1 LIGECVV
8 DGSEE
13 LSTVAA
19 AEGVYMNGVHKM
31 QFQTKQ
37 EWLYHTLRDAI
48 RNCELEPGER
58 LLMDELA
65 AEFNVSRV
73 PVREALLQLQAE
85 GLVQMVPHSGAVVA
99 PITFASAQDYFA
111 ISRELQVLAGRAAA
125 ERMTDS
131 EREALRT
138 LVDRMER
145 LAEAGDREQYTK
157 ANLEFHQCLA
167 NVSRMPL
174 VPHFLDQFQQHWQR
188 VMCYYGLNPMPVSR
202 MQETVLQHRAIVEA
216 LVAGDADAA
225 ERAIREH
232 NVTGLEDHLRRMAE
246 KRPDIQG

>member
-1 LIGECVV
+1 MIR
-8 DGSEE
+8 
-13 LSTVAA
+13 
-19 AEGVYMNGVHKM
+19 MHKM
-31 QFQTKQ
+31 QYQTKQ

-48 RNCELEPGER
+48 RNCELAPGER

-125 ERMTDS
+125 ERMSDS
-131 EREALRT
+131 ERTKLQEM
-138 LVDRMER
+138 VSHMEQC
-145 LAEAGDREQYTK
+145 ADAGEYEQYTK
-157 ANLEFHQCLA
+157 CNLEFHEFIA

-188 VMCYYGLNPMPVSR
+188 VMSYYRLYPMQAPRVE
-202 MQETVLQHRAIVEA
+202 ETVSQHRAIVEA
-216 LVAGDADAA
+216 LVSGDADAA
-225 ERAIREH
+225 ERTIREH
-232 NVTGLEDHLRRMAE
+232 NITGLDDHLRRMAE
-246 KRPDIQG
+246 KTPDGNR

>member
-1 LIGECVV
+1 MIG
-8 DGSEE
+8 
-13 LSTVAA
+13 
-19 AEGVYMNGVHKM
+19 MHKM
-31 QFQTKQ
+31 QYQTKQ

-48 RNCELEPGER
+48 RNCELVPGER

-85 GLVQMVPHSGAVVA
+85 GLVRMVPHSGAVVA

-125 ERMTDS
+125 ERMTDE
-131 EREALRT
+131 EREKLQDIVRH
-138 LVDRMER
+138 MER
-145 LAEAGDREQYTK
+145 LADAKEYEQYTK
-157 ANLEFHQCLA
+157 CNLEFHEFIA
-167 NVSRMPL
+167 NASKMPL

-188 VMCYYGLNPMPVSR
+188 VMSYYRLNPMPASR
-202 MQETVLQHRAIVEA
+202 VEETVLQHRSIVAA
-216 LVAGDADAA
+216 LVSGDADAA

-246 KRPDIQG
+246 KMPDMER